1 VSRHRLIGCGH
12 VDINEKIEGHMSA
25 VLQRHAD
32 AHGVRREQLLA
43 AIVARVLMDDLVDA
57 VLDEK

>member
-1 VSRHRLIGCGH
+1 VSRHHFITGGHIDLNEHLEGRLS
-12 VDINEKIEGHMSA
+12 ET
-25 VLQRHAD
+25 LQRHAERYG
-32 AHGVRREQLLA
+32 ARREQLLA